1 MPTRTYNPTNSVIIK
16 NVIIFN
22 FIHNIF
28 ILYYMQ
34 NNKSNKKY
42 NGNIVYLYRAQT
54 FDAILF
60 QYPIVF
66 RFVHPR
72 GPPLYMYPS
81 ITFRV
86 LVTSVAVYIS
96 CHTVFHTVVR
106 TCVFFCACFIIY
118 NNTITKCLF
127 QQDN

>member
-1 MPTRTYNPTNSVIIK
+1 
-16 NVIIFN
+16 
-22 FIHNIF
+22 
-28 ILYYMQ
+28 MQ

-42 NGNIVYLYRAQT
+42 NANIVYLYRAQT

-60 QYPIVF
+60 QYPIVLG
-66 RFVHPR
+66 FVHPR

-96 CHTVFHTVVR
+96 CHVVFHTVVR
-106 TCVFFCACFIIY
+106 ICVFFCA
-118 NNTITKCLF
+118 
-127 QQDN
+127 